1 MKKIFFFLII
11 FSVVACEKDEYIP
24 IQGFENTGIATK
36 ANTQPTGLDKQVLD
50 ALENLTD
57 GIGASYFILPPS
69 DQYGTIPQDPL
80 NPITPEKVALGKL
93 LFHETGTGGN
103 PTIASNLFS
112 YSCASCHHA
121 AAGFSAGLRQGIGE
135 VGVGF
140 GNSGEGRIF
149 DPNASVGD
157 ADIQPIK
164 SPTVLNV
171 AYQDIMLWNGQFG
184 GSGTNLGTEANWTNI
199 PENFIGF
206 EGVEVQA
213 IKGQGVHRLLVDDNF
228 VADFGYQQMFDD
240 AFPDSPVTERYSTT
254 NAALAIAAYERT
266 ILPNQSPWQEWLK
279 GNYDALSNDE
289 KKGAKAFFGKGKCY
303 QCHTGPAL
311 NDKNFYAFG
320 MADFDNS
327 NEAVVLPG
335 VNFDDVKKGRGG
347 FTKVATDNYKFK
359 TPTLYNLTD
368 NGGFYGHGGSFSTV
382 REVIEYKIE
391 GVPQSNEVP
400 TANLAE
406 QFGDIK
412 LNKTEID
419 NLTAFIE
426 NSLRDP
432 NLSRYVPDQI
442 NSGNCFPNNDP
453 ISRTDLG
460 CD

>member
-1 MKKIFFFLII
+1 MKKYSFLLLYLILVSCENDDYI
-11 FSVVACEKDEYIP
+11 LLNDEIDNTSFS
-24 IQGFENTGIATK
+24 K
-36 ANTQPTGLDKQVLD
+36 APSGPTGLDKQILD
-50 ALENLTD
+50 DLENIS
-57 GIGASYFILPPS
+57 GGVGVSFFILPES
-69 DQYGTIPQDPL
+69 NQYSNIPQDPL

-93 LFHETGTGGN
+93 LFHETATGGN
-103 PTIASNLFS
+103 PTTPSNLFT

-121 AAGFSAGLRQGIGE
+121 AAGFGAGIRQGIGE
-135 VGVGF
+135 AGIGF
-140 GNSGEGRIF
+140 GTNGEGRVF
-149 DPNASVGD
+149 NPNIPTVD
-157 ADIQPIK
+157 ADIQPIR

-213 IKGQGVHRLLVDDNF
+213 IKGQGVHRLLVDDSF
-228 VADFGYQQMFDD
+228 VTSFGYKQMFDD
-240 AFPDSPVTERYSTT
+240 AFPNSAMSERYSTT

-266 ILPNQSPWQEWLK
+266 ILPNQSPWQQWLN
-279 GNYDALSNDE
+279 GNYSLLSNNE

-320 MADFDNS
+320 MGDFDNTS
-327 NEAVVLPG
+327 EAFVLDQSG
-335 VNFDDVKKGRGG
+335 FENVKKGRGG
-347 FTKVATDNYKFK
+347 FTKVTTDDYKFK
-359 TPTLYNLTD
+359 TPTLYNLID
-368 NGGFYGHGGSFSTV
+368 NGVYGHGGTFTSV

-391 GVPQSNEVP
+391 GVPENTEVP
-400 TANLAE
+400 TENLAE

-419 NLTAFIE
+419 NLVLFIE

-432 NLSRYVPDQI
+432 NLSRYVPLTI
-442 NSGNCFPNNDP
+442 NSGNCFPNNDSA
-453 ISRTDLG
+453 SRIDLG